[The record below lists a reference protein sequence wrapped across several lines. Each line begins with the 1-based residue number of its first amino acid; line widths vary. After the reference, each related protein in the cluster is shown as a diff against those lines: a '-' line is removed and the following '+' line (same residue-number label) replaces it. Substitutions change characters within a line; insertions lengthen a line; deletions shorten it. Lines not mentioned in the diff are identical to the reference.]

1 MVAWDGSCAAAAG
14 HGLLFVMV
22 GGHGSPVSSLMRVW
36 VV

>member
-1 MVAWDGSCAAAAG
+1 VGWLLCSRCRAWPSFR
-14 HGLLFVMV
+14 HG